1 MANNGNSLW
10 ILSLHSKTLLQFLTF
25 FTQVMA
31 NLITVLRQTAY
42 MCYLLGSGFPGDF
55 SII

>member
-1 MANNGNSLW
+1 MANDGNSLW